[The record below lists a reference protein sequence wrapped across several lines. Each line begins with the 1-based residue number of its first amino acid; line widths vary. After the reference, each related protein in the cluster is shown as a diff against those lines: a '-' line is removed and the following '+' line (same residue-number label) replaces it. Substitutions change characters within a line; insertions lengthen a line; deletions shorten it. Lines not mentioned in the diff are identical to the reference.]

1 MHPIAF
7 FDKKVVQKLEQT
19 SSKVRAVVLLICF
32 AIGIALMGIMRTQMQ
47 APHNAGDIP
56 KTVPLIALFMI
67 PLGFAVW
74 NISSSAFCRG
84 KEPVATVSRAAV
96 SPPRDLSPKP
106 SSPSPFSSCVS
117 PCSS

>member
-32 AIGIALMGIMRTQMQ
+32 TIGIALMGIMRTQMQ

-67 PLGFAVW
+67 PPRLCGLEHLHKLPA
-74 NISSSAFCRG
+74 AG
-84 KEPVATVSRAAV
+84 KDR
-96 SPPRDLSPKP
+96 R
-106 SSPSPFSSCVS
+106 
-117 PCSS
+117 

>member
-47 APHNAGDIP
+47 AP
-56 KTVPLIALFMI
+56 L
-67 PLGFAVW
+67 
-74 NISSSAFCRG
+74 
-84 KEPVATVSRAAV
+84 ATVSRAAV